1 MALKSYMDELKV
13 IKRGEYYL
21 TPLAEKHI
29 DELLE
34 VLSDENIEEIKLLG
48 YSSPKQALTEMHEGA
63 EAYIVRKGNSPP
75 LCVGGIFYDSADDTP
90 QMFAMFS
97 RDMKDNFHAIS
108 RGSKMFVNFF
118 DQSHDAMT
126 MTILAKFS
134 SMLNWATWLGFEPV
148 GISEHRKNEYV
159 EFVRCNPLR
168 KNVSDELSRPVMH

>member
-1 MALKSYMDELKV
+1 MDEFKV

-21 TPLAEKHI
+21 TPLHERHI

-34 VLSDENIEEIKLLG
+34 VLSDESIEEVALLG
-48 YSSPKQALTEMHEGA
+48 YSSTRVALIEMYECA
-63 EAYIVRKGNSPP
+63 EAYIVRKGNGPP
-75 LCVGGIFYDSADDTP
+75 LCVGGLFYDTSEDIP

-97 RDMKDNFHAIS
+97 KDMKGNFHAIS

-134 SMLNWATWLGFEPV
+134 PMLNWAAWLGFEPV
-148 GISEHRKNEYV
+148 GISEHRKNKYV

>member
-1 MALKSYMDELKV
+1 MDEFKV

-21 TPLAEKHI
+21 TPLHERHI

-34 VLSDENIEEIKLLG
+34 VLSDESIEEVTLLG
-48 YSSPKQALTEMHEGA
+48 YSNPRHALTEMYQCA

-75 LCVGGIFYDSADDTP
+75 LCVCGLFYDKSDSEP

-108 RGSKMFVNFF
+108 RGSMMFVNYF
-118 DQSHDAMT
+118 DQSHDIMT

-134 SMLNWATWLGFEPV
+134 PMLNWAVWLGFEPV
-148 GISEHRKNEYV
+148 TITEHRKSEYV